1 MFEYTV
7 IPSEMVI
14 TCGNASYFKSALM
27 REFQKRLG
35 ITPRYSTPWHP
46 EGHALI
52 ERHLQ
57 TLQQVIVRLADEHKN
72 NWTAYLGASLWAM
85 RESISFTLGHAPFEL
100 VYGTTPAGPLTI
112 LRESW
117 TGERD
122 LPADLKADAAK
133 YLENLRNKL
142 SVAGELANE
151 YGTQQQ
157 QRYVSTYNKRT
168 RDKHFSIGEPCLI
181 LQKDSTASSMF
192 AKWKGPAV
200 VKAVKSPY
208 SYIVEYNGSEYNL
221 HANKLKKFHTS
232 ADEAECNSVLYVTP
246 DVIDCVF
253 DVCNCALIYEQ
264 DSDFGVIHVV
274 EPDLF
279 TGREPLPSVKL
290 KPEALSHLT
299 EKERADYLQILDKY
313 PEVFSEKPGF
323 CGIVDHEVPMID
335 SFRPKHMKAYK
346 VPDKLKE
353 EVGRQITELLVLG
366 FIEPCNT
373 TSQVSPL
380 VCVLK
385 PPDKEGKR
393 NVRICIDY

>member
-1 MFEYTV
+1 
-7 IPSEMVI
+7 
-14 TCGNASYFKSALM
+14 
-27 REFQKRLG
+27 
-35 ITPRYSTPWHP
+35 
-46 EGHALI
+46 
-52 ERHLQ
+52 
-57 TLQQVIVRLADEHKN
+57 
-72 NWTAYLGASLWAM
+72 
-85 RESISFTLGHAPFEL
+85 
-100 VYGTTPAGPLTI
+100 
-112 LRESW
+112 
-117 TGERD
+117 
-122 LPADLKADAAK
+122 
-133 YLENLRNKL
+133 
-142 SVAGELANE
+142 
-151 YGTQQQ
+151 
-157 QRYVSTYNKRT
+157 
-168 RDKHFSIGEPCLI
+168 
-181 LQKDSTASSMF
+181 MF
-192 AKWKGPAV
+192 AKWKGLAV
-200 VKAVKSPY
+200 VKAVKLPY

-313 PEVFSEKPGF
+313 PKVFSEKPGF
-323 CGIVDHEVPMID
+323 CGIVDHEVPMIEG
-335 SFRPKHMKAYK
+335 FRPKHMKAYK

-353 EVGRQITELLVLG
+353 EVGRQITELLDLG

-393 NVRICIDY
+393 YVRSPVNCGYVNRETRSVSSGLEVTSVVIRKRGGSSFVGPPVKQLKAGYLN